1 MKDEKIEILDID
13 GLDVVDN
20 NVKTDSDSKEE
31 ILIESDTKTNRSV
44 RKKRR
49 LKKGVFQTIFCIV
62 SFLFIIGCC
71 IFYGSRL
78 IKYYKIYNP
87 TSESGEKITLIS
99 NALIHDTPIV
109 FEGSGVYRENGV
121 YVYKGANANNY
132 IKYANL
138 TWRIIRTNADGS
150 LEIILDDYI
159 NALAWDFDGNDYINS
174 DIHKYL
180 NDVFVKNLNTDYL
193 VKTSI
198 CNDEMESI
206 DKYSCNDK
214 NNEYYVKLLP
224 ANDFL
229 NSVADGESY
238 IVNNEQLIWLGTK
251 GLEEKVWHSNGANIS
266 TSPNNYGYLIKP
278 VVTIKNSTALLGGSG
293 TYEDPFIIEKE
304 DKQIKIGSYIKIDND
319 EWIVYEKTDKNI
331 KLVYSNLYT
340 KKFNTYR
347 FDVEKNEYDP
357 ESENSLAYLLN
368 HDFYESLA
376 YKDLLLDFDVYT
388 GHYDVSY
395 KDVYKT
401 KIKVKV
407 GIQNA
412 LDLKFNSDAT
422 GYFSSTKGSD
432 NKILCYGEGSLFY
445 SKPAMARSYR
455 PTISIKM
462 PKTYSGDGTM
472 DSPFVIE
479 VSNENE

>member
-1 MKDEKIEILDID
+1 MEDEKIEVLDID
-13 GLDVVDN
+13 DIDVVDN
-20 NVKTDSDSKEE
+20 NIESDDNSKEK
-31 ILIESDTKTNRSV
+31 ILIETDTKNTTKI
-44 RKKRR
+44 KKRR
-49 LKKGVFQTIFCIV
+49 LKKGIIQTIFCL
-62 SFLFIIGCC
+62 SSLFFIIGCC

-87 TSESGEKITLIS
+87 KSESGEKITLIS

-121 YVYKGANANNY
+121 YVYKGAEANNY

-159 NALAWDFDGNDYINS
+159 NALAWDFEDKDYISS

-180 NDVFVKNLNTDYL
+180 NEVFVKNLNTDYL

-198 CNDEMESI
+198 CNDTMESI

-214 NNEYYVKLLP
+214 NNNYYVKLLP

-238 IVNNEQLIWLGTK
+238 IADSDQLIWLGTK
-251 GLEEKVWHSNGANIS
+251 GIEGKVWHTNGANIS
-266 TSPNNYGYLIKP
+266 TSPSNSGYLVKP
-278 VVTIKNSTALLGGSG
+278 VVTIKNSTALISG
-293 TYEDPFIIEKE
+293 NGTMDSPFTIEQESKN
-304 DKQIKIGSYIKIDND
+304 IKVGSYIKLDGD
-319 EWIVYEKTDKNI
+319 EWIVYEKNDKNI

-340 KKFNTYR
+340 KKFNNYR
-347 FDVEKNEYDP
+347 FDVEKNEFDP

-368 HDFYESLA
+368 NDFYEELS
-376 YKDLLLDFDVYT
+376 YKDLLLDFEVYT
-388 GHYDVSY
+388 GDYNTSY
-395 KDVYKT
+395 KDVYET

-407 GIQNA
+407 GIQNIT
-412 LDLKFNSDAT
+412 DLKFNNDAS
-422 GYFSSTKGSD
+422 GYFLSTKGSE
-432 NKILCYGEGSLFY
+432 NKVLCYGEDTLFY
-445 SKPAMARSYR
+445 SKPAMARGYR
-455 PTISIKM
+455 PTISIKI
-462 PKTYSGDGTM
+462 PKTYKGDGTL